1 MVRQGLQME
10 FTGLKG
16 ELMNTEERIPEE
28 DIDPKSNIAREA
40 DAFLS
45 AIAGGADEDQADEA
59 AFLAL
64 NPNGVIVDDNGEVLR
79 SGPDSK
85 IAEGEKVI
93 FEDGEAETTTAA
105 NVASEAKAAS
115 KDAANDADDET
126 PTAVA
131 EAASSDADTSDSAAE
146 TAANATAEATPTE
159 GASEN
164 AANSGA
170 TDATGAEFSDEMND
184 AESAEDSDDED
195 VDENDS
201 LVTFDD
207 LGLIPEV
214 LEAVKL
220 AGYKTPSPIQAKA
233 IPALLQG
240 ANLLG
245 TAQTGTGK
253 TAAFT
258 LPLLSRIKFKS
269 QRTSMLVLTP
279 TRELAIQVAEA
290 IQQYAAKM
298 PEVSVVPV
306 YGGQDISVQLRALKR
321 KASIVVAT
329 PGRLI
334 DHIKRGSVSLGDVQ
348 AIVLDEADEML
359 DMGFMEDVDT
369 ILQEIPE
376 SAQRALF
383 SATMPASVKKII
395 EEHLG
400 DYEEARI
407 EGKTTTVENIRQ
419 RCLLVK
425 NEHKI
430 EALARVLE
438 GEDFD
443 GVLIFVRTKQ
453 NTTEVAEKL
462 ESRGFNVAPLNGDL
476 AQSMRER
483 TINRLKMGKLDI
495 VVATDVAAR
504 GIDVDRISLVV
515 NYDIP
520 YDTESYVHRIGRTGR
535 AGRSGNAIL
544 FITPREKKMLKIIE
558 KATRQPIET
567 MALPTSEQISA
578 KRVDAFKNKI
588 KSVISYGELEKFKAL
603 VQNLVA
609 EGCNMKNG
617 EVSEDGTVTELTAE
631 DIAAAVIK
639 MYQKKQPLF
648 PDLAPLEVPKER
660 RDRRGEGR
668 DFLKAANENGEGGLN
683 GEEKKRLK
691 KERKEGSNGVEEG
704 FLRYYLGVGRFDHI
718 SPKDIVGAIAGEGNI
733 NSSNIGRIKLFD
745 KFSTV
750 ELPETLPQEV
760 LDILAGITIRGNDA
774 HFRVMTDEPPEGPR
788 PRENRSERRSYHRDE
803 RGSFHRDR
811 GDRGERGFGEKKFG
825 GFRKGREE
833 RGFGEKREGF
843 GNREERRRQKFG
855 EKPFRKD
862 HDERDFGDKPFR
874 KTRRF
879 GRF

>member
-1 MVRQGLQME
+1 MKQD
-10 FTGLKG
+10 
-16 ELMNTEERIPEE
+16 TERSIPEE
-28 DIDPKSNIAREA
+28 NIDPKSKIAQEA
-40 DAFLS
+40 NAFLD
-45 AIAGGADEDQADEA
+45 AIAGGADEDEADEA

-64 NPNGVIVDDNGEVLR
+64 NPNGVVVDEDGDVLKKGPESAIEVGTKVEFEEGDVEQEDTDGE
-79 SGPDSK
+79 
-85 IAEGEKVI
+85 IAEENDK
-93 FEDGEAETTTAA
+93 EYAESKKDCAESV
-105 NVASEAKAAS
+105 VAEVQPEETLDPIDPIAPLQGDSM
-115 KDAANDADDET
+115 DADEGDE
-126 PTAVA
+126 
-131 EAASSDADTSDSAAE
+131 
-146 TAANATAEATPTE
+146 
-159 GASEN
+159 
-164 AANSGA
+164 
-170 TDATGAEFSDEMND
+170 
-184 AESAEDSDDED
+184 
-195 VDENDS
+195 S

-214 LEAVKL
+214 LEAVKK
-220 AGYKTPSPIQAKA
+220 AGYETPSPIQAKA

-253 TAAFT
+253 TAAFS
-258 LPLLSRIKFKS
+258 LPLLSRLQFNGHE
-269 QRTSMLVLTP
+269 TSMLVLTP

-290 IQQYAAKM
+290 IQQYAVKM
-298 PEVSVVPV
+298 PKVHVVPV
-306 YGGQDISVQLRALKR
+306 YGGQDIAIQMRALKR
-321 KASIVVAT
+321 QANIIVAT

-334 DHIKRGSVSLGDVQ
+334 DHIKRGSIVLSGVK

-369 ILQEIPE
+369 ILKEIP
-376 SAQRALF
+376 ADCQRALF
-383 SATMPASVKKII
+383 SATMPNDVKKII

-400 DYEEARI
+400 EYEEARI

-419 RCLLVK
+419 RFLLVK
-425 NEHKI
+425 NEHKV

-544 FITPREKKMLKIIE
+544 FITPRERRLLKTIE
-558 KATRQPIET
+558 KATRQPIEAMT
-567 MALPTSEQISA
+567 MPTSEQISE
-578 KRVDAFKNKI
+578 KRVAAFKNKV
-588 KSVISYGELEKFKAL
+588 KSVVSYGELDKFKAL
-603 VQNLVA
+603 VHAMVE
-609 EGCNMKNG
+609 EGCNMENG
-617 EVSEDGTVTELTAE
+617 VVLEDGSVREMTAE
-631 DIAAAVIK
+631 DVAAAVIK

-648 PDLAPLEVPKER
+648 PELAPLDTPRER
-660 RDRRGEGR
+660 REKKLGGR
-668 DFLKAANENGEGGLN
+668 DFLGRDEKSEGEFT
-683 GEEKKRLK
+683 GEERNRLR

-704 FLRYYLGVGRFDHI
+704 FLRYYMGVGRMDRVT
-718 SPKDIVGAIAGEGNI
+718 PKDIVGAIAGEGNI
-733 NSSNIGRIKLFD
+733 SSSNIGRIKLFD
-745 KFSTV
+745 RFSTV

-760 LDILAGITIRGNDA
+760 LDILSGMTIRGNDSK
-774 HFRVMTDEPPEGPR
+774 FRLMTDEPPTGPR
-788 PRENRSERRSYHRDE
+788 ESREGRR
-803 RGSFHRDR
+803 GFHRD
-811 GDRGERGFGEKKFG
+811 GDRRGRRFEGDRPFENRKARREKMFGDRRFHKD
-825 GFRKGREE
+825 RED
-833 RGFGEKREGF
+833 R
-843 GNREERRRQKFG
+843 
-855 EKPFRKD
+855 PFRKN
-862 HDERDFGDKPFR
+862 HDERSFGDKPFR

-879 GRF
+879 GRV